1 MGDFLYLRVMNKF
14 YIYLHIRKTDNIIF
28 YVGKGIGD
36 RAWDHYGRN
45 KHWTNTVKTHGYEVK
60 ILAENLSEDR
70 AFSLEKTLIEFYGRK
85 DLKKGHLVNWTDGGE
100 GTSGRVYSV
109 ETKRKIGD
117 KTLERLSNGWVNP
130 MTNKNHTKETK
141 QKQRDCKI
149 GKYDGSKNPNSR
161 KIKDNIT
168 GEVYECVKDLSN
180 SLGKNYSAFIRTI
193 KDQMSKGNCRYSY
206 V

>member
-1 MGDFLYLRVMNKF
+1 MGDFLYICVMNKF

-60 ILAENLSEDR
+60 ILAENLSEDK
-70 AFSLEKTLIEFYGRK
+70 AFHLEKTLIEFYGRK
-85 DLKKGHLVNWTDGGE
+85 DLKKGTLVNWTDGGE
-100 GTSGRVYSV
+100 GTSGRIYSE

-130 MTNKNHTKETK
+130 MTGKKHEEKTKEDHSK
-141 QKQRDCKI
+141 RMK
-149 GKYDGSKNPNSR
+149 GKFVGGKNPRARIILDVVNG
-161 KIKDNIT
+161 IYYDT
-168 GEVYECVKDLSN
+168 VKEYAELHSV
-180 SLGKNYSAFIRTI
+180 NYSHLLMMVKGQRKNRTNLI
-193 KDQMSKGNCRYSY
+193 Y